1 MVPMGP
7 SIGHVGHP
15 QQHGG
20 PPLQSS
26 QPQPNSVSSN
36 NQSNKSS
43 SASVV
48 SVFFLTICASNLLDF
63 FKIFRS
69 PIMHLSSR

>member
-20 PPLQSS
+20 PPIQSS
-26 QPQPNSVSSN
+26 QTQPNSVSSN

-48 SVFFLTICASNLLDF
+48 R
-63 FKIFRS
+63 IFYF
-69 PIMHLSSR
+69 